1 METGKDLVS
10 TTPSMLNSLQRLIP
24 LLITGQIII
33 FVSDI

>member
-33 FVSDI
+33 LVSDI

>member
-10 TTPSMLNSLQRLIP
+10 TTPSMLNSLQKLIP

-33 FVSDI
+33 LVSDI